1 MIIWLN
7 PNITIVKSKNAIG
20 IFINIEVKYWRISN
34 TNEYKYNEAISE
46 KF

>member
-1 MIIWLN
+1 MIIWLYS
-7 PNITIVKSKNAIG
+7 NITVVKSKNAIG
-20 IFINIEVKYWRISN
+20 IFINVEVKYWGISN